1 MNKMAFISP
10 KQKLSAVIFGL
21 TLFLLSAANVSLAKD
36 ITLTW
41 DANQESDVAFYNV
54 YYKDMETQE
63 TWQESGPAHDPAAST
78 ISQQILGLDGTR
90 QYCFQVT
97 ALNDSSIESSP
108 SPEVCT
114 VVAPVDSDSDGDGYT
129 ENQGDCNDSSFSIN
143 PGAEDICGDGIDQDC
158 SNGDEVCPID
168 PNDVDNDGDNYTE
181 NQGDCNDINSSINP
195 GAEDICGDGIDQDC
209 SNGDEVCPVD
219 PNDADGDGLLDS
231 IDPQPFVYNTPLD
244 NDTAFVRQVYLDFLN
259 REPDTGGLTYWV
271 DQLETGQFDR
281 SELVEQYLLS
291 DEFQGKVAPIA
302 RLYSAYFNR
311 IPDYYGLM
319 YWIGQYKDG
328 TEFVSISDSFASS
341 AEFTSTYG
349 SLGNSEFVSL
359 VYQNVLGRPADA
371 DGLAYWKGEL
381 DTSRATRG
389 QVMIGFSES
398 NENKAS
404 MVQEIYVNM
413 TYIGLLRRS
422 PDQSGYNY
430 WVGLMENGTPGL
442 GLIDRFLISDEYQA
456 RFTH

>member
-1 MNKMAFISP
+1 
-10 KQKLSAVIFGL
+10 LSAVIFGL

-54 YYKDMETQE
+54 NFKDVETQE
-63 TWQESGPAHDPAAST
+63 TWQEPGPAHDPSSNVASY
-78 ISQQILGLDGTR
+78 QILGLDGTR
-90 QYCFQVT
+90 QYCFKVT
-97 ALNDSSIESSP
+97 ALNDSGLESSP
-108 SPEVCT
+108 SEEVCT
-114 VVAPVDSDSDGDGYT
+114 SAVSPCTDLDGDDYAVEGG
-129 ENQGDCNDSSFSIN
+129 ECGPVDCNDQDATIN
-143 PGAEDICGDGIDQDC
+143 PVASEIPYNGIDENC
-158 SNGDEVCPID
+158 NGLADD
-168 PNDVDNDGDNYTE
+168 
-181 NQGDCNDINSSINP
+181 
-195 GAEDICGDGIDQDC
+195 
-209 SNGDEVCPVD
+209 
-219 PNDADGDGLLDS
+219 DALDTDGDGLLDS

-244 NDTAFVRQVYLDFLN
+244 NDTAFVRQTFLDFLN
-259 REPDTGGLTYWV
+259 REPDAGGLTYWV
-271 DQLETGQFDR
+271 DQLETGKFDH
-281 SELVEQYLLS
+281 SELVEQFLLS

-311 IPDYYGLM
+311 IPDYSGLM

-328 TEFVSISDSFASS
+328 TELISISDSFASS

-381 DTSRATRG
+381 DASRATRG

-442 GLIDRFLISDEYQA
+442 GLIDGFLISDEYQV